1 MSSWANP
8 NSVDGDKSIM
18 AAKKRVAANK
28 AKKAAKKPYMDLK
41 KWNEYYGPSG
51 YLTKD
56 LKTLGMKAPK
66 KPSK

>member
-1 MSSWANP
+1 MSSWSNP

-28 AKKAAKKPYMDLK
+28 AKKAAKPYMDLK
-41 KWNEYYGPSG
+41 KWNEYYGPNG

-56 LKTLGMKAPK
+56 LKVLGQKPPK
-66 KPSK
+66 KPTK